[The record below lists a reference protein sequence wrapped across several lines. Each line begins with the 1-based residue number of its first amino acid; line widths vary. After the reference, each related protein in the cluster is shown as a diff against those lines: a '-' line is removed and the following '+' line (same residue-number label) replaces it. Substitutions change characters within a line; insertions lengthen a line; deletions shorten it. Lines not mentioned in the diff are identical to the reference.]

1 MLYNESLNAI
11 LSWQKTR
18 RKDRMPSTQSRI
30 WTPSPDGYGSRAD
43 RSSFSYEAH
52 IPDSI
57 ASSQSN
63 LSDDAATAVLEAERA
78 VSELQLDTTFAGLE
92 ALSRQLLRAES
103 IASSRIEGLRLS
115 QRRLAEALLSP
126 ADADATAREV
136 VGNIEAMQAA
146 VELGSTGSTITP
158 GDIEHLHRLLLR
170 NSQHAR
176 IAGELRREQN
186 WIGGSDHS
194 PRGAEFIPPP
204 EDMVPALLD
213 DLAEYLNR
221 ADLSAVVQ
229 AAVAHAQFE
238 TIHPFADGN
247 GRVGRALIH
256 VVFRRRGLSNRF
268 APPIS
273 IVLAAN
279 GARYVEGLNNY
290 REGSISEWCRFFAR
304 VTVDAVHRSRALAA
318 DLADLQ
324 DEWLEMAKHPRSDST
339 AARLIG
345 AIPGQ
350 PIIDAR
356 TVAAMLSVSE
366 VAARNAMNAL
376 ESAGVLR
383 PILFGKKRFRAWE
396 APALIALLDN
406 FEWSMAEPTHSGS
419 QRRPS
424 PDRR

>member
-1 MLYNESLNAI
+1 
-11 LSWQKTR
+11 
-18 RKDRMPSTQSRI
+18 MPSTQSRV
-30 WTPSPDGYGSRAD
+30 WRPSLDGYGSRAD
-43 RSSFSYEAH
+43 RASFDYEAFV
-52 IPDSI
+52 PDLI
-57 ASSQSN
+57 ASLQSN
-63 LSDDAATAVLEAERA
+63 LPGAASVLDAERA
-78 VSELQLDTTFAGLE
+78 VSELQLESTFGGLE
-92 ALSRQLLRAES
+92 ALSRQLLCAES

-115 QRRLAEALLSP
+115 QRRVAEALLSP
-126 ADADATAREV
+126 DDADAAAREV

-146 VELGSTGSTITP
+146 IELGGRGSAITSS
-158 GDIEHLHRLLLR
+158 DIQQLHRLLLR
-170 NSQHAR
+170 NSQQAN
-176 IAGELRREQN
+176 IAGELRNEQN

-213 DLAEYLNR
+213 DLADYLNR
-221 ADLSAVVQ
+221 ADMSAVVQ
-229 AAVAHAQFE
+229 AAIAHAQFE

-268 APPIS
+268 TPPIS

-279 GARYVEGLNNY
+279 GKRYVEGLNAY
-290 REGSISEWCRFFAR
+290 RQGSVSEWCRFFAR

-318 DLADLQ
+318 DLAGLQ
-324 DEWLEMAKHPRSDST
+324 AEWLEMAKHPRSDSA

-350 PIIDAR
+350 PIVDAQ
-356 TVAAMLSVSE
+356 TVTTMLSVSG
-366 VAARNAMNAL
+366 VAARNALNAL

-383 PILFGKKRFRAWE
+383 PIAFGKQRFRAWE

-406 FEWSMAEPTHSGS
+406 FEWSMAEPTRSGS
-419 QRRPS
+419 RRRPS
-424 PDRR
+424 PDPR

>member
-1 MLYNESLNAI
+1 
-11 LSWQKTR
+11 
-18 RKDRMPSTQSRI
+18 MPSTQSRV
-30 WTPSPDGYGSRAD
+30 WRPDLDGYGSRTD
-43 RSSFSYEAH
+43 RSSFRYDAYV
-52 IPDSI
+52 PDTI
-57 ASSQSN
+57 ASLPSN
-63 LSDDAATAVLEAERA
+63 LTDDAATAVLDAERA
-78 VSELQLDTTFAGLE
+78 VSELQLNTTFAGLE

-126 ADADATAREV
+126 ADADAAAREV

-146 VELGSTGSTITP
+146 IELGGRGSAITSK
-158 GDIEHLHRLLLR
+158 DIQHLHHLLLR
-170 NSQHAR
+170 NSQHAH
-176 IAGELRREQN
+176 IAGRLRTEQN

-204 EDMVPALLD
+204 EEMVPALME
-213 DLAEYLNR
+213 DLAGYLNR
-221 ADLSAVVQ
+221 ADISAVVQ

-279 GARYVEGLNNY
+279 GPRYVEGLDAY
-290 REGSISEWCRFFAR
+290 RQGSPSEWVRFFAR
-304 VTVDAVHRSRALAA
+304 VTVDAVQRSEVLAA
-318 DLADLQ
+318 DLAELQ
-324 DEWLEMAKHPRSDST
+324 AEWLEKAGRPRSDST
-339 AARLIG
+339 AARLIEG
-345 AIPGQ
+345 IPGQ

-356 TVAAMLSVSE
+356 TVATMLSVSD
-366 VAARNAMNAL
+366 VAARNALNGL
-376 ESAGVLR
+376 QSAGVLR
-383 PILFGKKRFRAWE
+383 PIVFGKQRFRAWE
-396 APALIALLDN
+396 APALIVLLDN
-406 FEWSMAEPTHSGS
+406 FEWSMAEPTRSGG

-424 PDRR
+424 PDPR

>member
-1 MLYNESLNAI
+1 
-11 LSWQKTR
+11 
-18 RKDRMPSTQSRI
+18 MPSTQSRV
-30 WTPSPDGYGSRAD
+30 WRPSLDGYGSHAD
-43 RSSFSYEAH
+43 RSSFVYEAYV
-52 IPDSI
+52 PDPI
-57 ASSQSN
+57 ASLQSN
-63 LSDDAATAVLEAERA
+63 LPDDAATAVLDAERA
-78 VSELQLDTTFAGLE
+78 VSEFQLETTFAGLE

-115 QRRLAEALLSP
+115 QRRLAQALLAP
-126 ADADATAREV
+126 ADADVAAREV

-146 VELGSTGSTITP
+146 IELGGRGSTITSS
-158 GDIEHLHRLLLR
+158 DIQNLHWLLLR
-170 NSQHAR
+170 HSQLADL
-176 IAGELRREQN
+176 AGELRNQQN

-204 EDMVPALLD
+204 EEMVPALLN
-213 DLAEYLNR
+213 DLADYLNR

-238 TIHPFADGN
+238 TIHPFGDGN

-256 VVFRRRGLSNRF
+256 VVFRRRGLSTRF

-279 GARYVEGLNNY
+279 GARYVEGLTAY
-290 REGSISEWCRFFAR
+290 RQGSISEWCRLFAR
-304 VTVDAVHRSRALAA
+304 VTVDAVSRSRALAV
-318 DLADLQ
+318 DLAGLQ
-324 DEWLEMAKHPRSDST
+324 IEWLEKAKHPRSDSA

-356 TVAAMLSVSE
+356 TVATMLSVSE
-366 VAARNAMNAL
+366 VAARNALNSLQA
-376 ESAGVLR
+376 AGVLR
-383 PILFGKKRFRAWE
+383 PIVFGKKRFRAWE

-406 FEWSMAEPTHSGS
+406 FEWSMAEPTRGGS
-419 QRRPS
+419 QRRPA
-424 PDRR
+424 PDPR

>member
-1 MLYNESLNAI
+1 
-11 LSWQKTR
+11 
-18 RKDRMPSTQSRI
+18 MPSTQSRV
-30 WTPSPDGYGSRAD
+30 WQSSLDGYGSRAD
-43 RSSFSYEAH
+43 RSSFVYEAYV
-52 IPDSI
+52 PDTI
-57 ASSQSN
+57 AS
-63 LSDDAATAVLEAERA
+63 LSSSLADDAVTAVLEAERA
-78 VSELQLDTTFAGLE
+78 VAELQLETAFVGLE

-126 ADADATAREV
+126 ADADAAAREV
-136 VGNIEAMQAA
+136 VGNIEAMEAA
-146 VELGSTGSTITP
+146 VDLGGRGSTITS
-158 GDIEHLHRLLLR
+158 GDIGHLHRLLLR
-170 NSQHAR
+170 NSRHAQL
-176 IAGELRREQN
+176 AGELRHEQN

-213 DLAEYLNR
+213 DLAGYVNR

-247 GRVGRALIH
+247 GRVGRAMIH
-256 VVFRRRGLSNRF
+256 VVFRRRGLSTRF

-279 GARYVEGLNNY
+279 GSRYVEGLTAY
-290 REGSISEWCRFFAR
+290 RQGSVSEWCRFFAR
-304 VTVDAVHRSRALAA
+304 VTLDAVQRSRALAA
-318 DLADLQ
+318 DLAGLQ
-324 DEWLEMAKHPRSDST
+324 GEWLELARHPRSDSA
-339 AARLIG
+339 AARLIV
-345 AIPGQ
+345 ALPGQ
-350 PIIDAR
+350 PIVDAR
-356 TVAAMLSVSE
+356 AVAAMLSVSE
-366 VAARNAMNAL
+366 VAARNALNAL

-383 PILFGKKRFRAWE
+383 PIAFGKKRFRAWE
-396 APALIALLDN
+396 APELIALLDN